1 MKVKTLVV
9 GSFSVNCYIVYGDD
23 ARAMVIDPGDDATLI
38 ADLIRKQNLQVT
50 AYLITHGHMDHV
62 SALAELTELFPAP
75 VGIHPSDAKWAFIP
89 SNAMPPYYNAPR
101 RPKTEQHA
109 LADDQRWNQL
119 DTECRVITTPGHS
132 AGCVCFYFPKA
143 GMIFTGDTLFASS
156 VGRTDLPGGDED
168 LLAQSLKRL
177 VNLPGNTVVFPG
189 HGPKST
195 IAQEKQTNP
204 FLRNVA

>member
-1 MKVKTLVV
+1 
-9 GSFSVNCYIVYGDD
+9 
-23 ARAMVIDPGDDATLI
+23 MVIDPGDDADLI
-38 ADLIRKQNLQVT
+38 ADLLKKQKLQVT
-50 AYLITHGHMDHV
+50 AYLITHGHVDHV
-62 SALAELTELFPAP
+62 FALAELTEQFPAP
-75 VGIHPSDAKWAFIP
+75 VGIHPKDAKWAFSP
-89 SNAMPPYYNAPR
+89 ANAMPPYYKTPR
-101 RPKTEQHA
+101 KPATEERA

-119 DTECRVITTPGHS
+119 DTECRIITTPGHS
-132 AGCVCFYFPKA
+132 PGCVCFYFPDA